1 MSTKKQKQLFRCYR
15 IITSLNAKLFF
26 KEHNLSYDL
35 ITLFSLNDNEIS
47 LGMLLNMVES
57 ICSMRLYDIFKLLI
71 VVESSDKAEV
81 GTLLNS
87 LWDRSTDSSI
97 VDYKMSFQTI
107 RNLKDVNNFKL

>member
-1 MSTKKQKQLFRCYR
+1 M
-15 IITSLNAKLFF
+15 
-26 KEHNLSYDL
+26 
-35 ITLFSLNDNEIS
+35 S

-81 GTLLNS
+81 GTLLKS

-97 VDYKMSFQTI
+97 VDYKMRFQKI
-107 RNLKDVNNFKL
+107 RNVKDVNTLLLLPISIGIETFSYLKYIAWERS

>member
-1 MSTKKQKQLFRCYR
+1 M
-15 IITSLNAKLFF
+15 
-26 KEHNLSYDL
+26 
-35 ITLFSLNDNEIS
+35 S

-81 GTLLNS
+81 GTLLKS

-97 VDYKMSFQTI
+97 VDYKMRFQKI
-107 RNLKDVNNFKL
+107 RNVKYVNNLLLNAMSISIGIDTSSYLKYIAWERS

>member
-1 MSTKKQKQLFRCYR
+1 M
-15 IITSLNAKLFF
+15 
-26 KEHNLSYDL
+26 
-35 ITLFSLNDNEIS
+35 S

-81 GTLLNS
+81 GTLLKS

-97 VDYKMSFQTI
+97 VDYKMRFQKI
-107 RNLKDVNNFKL
+107 RNVKDVNNLLLNAMPISTGIETFSYLKYIAWERSQFVMGQINDSQTT

>member
-1 MSTKKQKQLFRCYR
+1 MLQNNNWPECK
-15 IITSLNAKLFF
+15 IMIF
-26 KEHNLSYDL
+26 KEHNLSFDL

-107 RNLKDVNNFKL
+107 RNLKDVNNLLLYVEMQCLYL

>member
-1 MSTKKQKQLFRCYR
+1 MEVASTKKQKNLFYCYK
-15 IITSLNAKLFF
+15 IIAGLNEKTF
-26 KEHNLSYDL
+26 KEHNLSFDVF
-35 ITLFSLNDNEIS
+35 TLFSLNDNEMS

-81 GTLLNS
+81 GTLLKS

-97 VDYKMSFQTI
+97 VDYKMRFQ
-107 RNLKDVNNFKL
+107 KLEM

>member
-1 MSTKKQKQLFRCYR
+1 M
-15 IITSLNAKLFF
+15 
-26 KEHNLSYDL
+26 
-35 ITLFSLNDNEIS
+35 S

-81 GTLLNS
+81 GTLLKS

-97 VDYKMSFQTI
+97 VDYKMRFQKI
-107 RNLKDVNNFKL
+107 RNVTDVNSLLLNAMPIPICIETFSYLKYIARERS

>member
-1 MSTKKQKQLFRCYR
+1 MLQNNDWPEWKT
-15 IITSLNAKLFF
+15 F
-26 KEHNLSYDL
+26 KEHNLSFHLY
-35 ITLFSLNDNEIS
+35 TLFSLNDNEMS

-81 GTLLNS
+81 GTLLKS

-97 VDYKMSFQTI
+97 VDYKMRFQ
-107 RNLKDVNNFKL
+107 KLQM